1 MKKIKEFLKTKSQ
14 LYIDMMIVNSIII
27 GLLLVIIVLFCV
39 YLYKLWRMEV

>member
-27 GLLLVIIVLFCV
+27 GLLLVIIVIFGI
-39 YLYKLWRMEV
+39 YLNKLWRMEV